1 MVYTRRE
8 NAVLLLTSQNRDYL
22 SHRCKIFSMD
32 PVIIQM
38 REELKF
44 HGDPK
49 IQKTSQRFFKEE
61 ITCYGVKTKTVHE
74 IARKYWIIVKGRP
87 KPEIFTL
94 CEELFLSGYLEESF
108 IVSHWT
114 HALANRYEP
123 EDLAVFQQ
131 WIERYITNWASCDGF
146 CNHTIGDFLEK
157 FPAYINELIHWTQS
171 DNRWM
176 RRASAVSLIIPAK
189 HGKFFKEA
197 IEIADLLLKDGD
209 DMVQKGYGWL
219 LKESSRKH
227 QNEVFK
233 YIMKNK
239 KNMPRTALRYAIEL
253 MPGELKSEAMKRK

>member
-74 IARKYWIIVKGRP
+74 IARKYWTIVKRRP
-87 KPEIFTL
+87 KPELFTL

-108 IVSHWT
+108 IVSNWT

-131 WIERYITNWASCDGF
+131 WIERYITNWASCDSF

-197 IEIADLLLKDGD
+197 IEITDLLLKDGD

-227 QNEVFK
+227 QNEVFN